1 VSDSRRHYTYR
12 VEWSPE
18 DGEWVG
24 LCVEFPSLSWL
35 DLDPVEAVRG
45 IDRLVSD
52 VVKDMYAEGEN
63 VPQPL
68 AERHYSG
75 KVMVRTSPE
84 LHKRLTIEA
93 AERHL
98 SLNQWAIHKLA
109 ERAASA

>member
-1 VSDSRRHYTYR
+1 MNEYHYTYR

-24 LCVEFPSLSWL
+24 LCAEFPSLSWL
-35 DLDPVEAVRG
+35 DQNPAGAISG
-45 IDRLVSD
+45 IAHLVAD
-52 VVKDMYAEGEN
+52 VVKDMYTEGERP
-63 VPQPL
+63 PQPL
-68 AERHYSG
+68 SDRHYSG

-93 AERHL
+93 AERNL

-109 ERAASA
+109 EGQSA